1 MFSGKT
7 VPALAAGF
15 TSGLGLLVAQISFGS
30 FIFSGPLAAYSSQG
44 VGLILFGNFAACLI
58 IALLGGFRGAISGLS
73 PALVIVM
80 ATIGFTMDAQGDVL
94 FVTTVVA
101 LIISAVIAGVFCLAI
116 GHFQLSNLVRFI
128 PYPVSSGFVAGI
140 GGAVC
145 LAAMTLMGA
154 EVQLHTIP
162 ALLDPM
168 VFWKW
173 SPGAVYG
180 VALYLAMKRW
190 RNPLILPLSVVL
202 AVSAYYVALAVL
214 GISGDEARAA
224 GLLLTSTA
232 DAGLWPSIMPA
243 DLAHVDWAA
252 MGAQI
257 PGILTLILFAL
268 ITVILNIAGLEIAAN
283 QELDWNRAFTAT
295 GVANVVAGL
304 GGGTAASMIVPASLR
319 SKQFGATT
327 RLTGVI
333 AALVIGGALFLGD
346 EFLNLVPVPLV
357 GGILFFAGAGM
368 LDEGLLK
375 TLRRLPWTDYATILL
390 IFLVIIFFGLF
401 EGVGTGIAAT
411 LIFFTFR
418 ISRTEVIDTTYTL
431 RERPSRK
438 AHPIPYRAILME
450 RGHRVHIYHL
460 SGYVFFGSIYPLIDR
475 LKQHL
480 NGTSHARCLILDFG
494 AVAGF
499 DFSAVY
505 VLGRF
510 LQTARKSK
518 THVVFSDLQE
528 SLRKGLQRIL
538 KPSDFASLQTE
549 PDIDRAL
556 EHCEEVL
563 IRAWKREANATDKQ
577 RASLLVRVSDD
588 LERHLEQQI
597 QFEEIIDNL
606 KNYLNPHHYAARE
619 EVSGPESPKDCLH
632 LVITGRASAY
642 DAHGLRINQFGPGDA
657 IWTSGLVDKGTKS
670 VLADEPCQTMALT
683 SGARDW
689 LEQHEVRLALKLYR
703 YLFAGH
709 FRGDQADDR

>member
-80 ATIGFTMDAQGDVL
+80 ATIGFTMDAQGETL

-101 LIISAVIAGVFCLAI
+101 LIISAVIAGACCLAI
-116 GHFQLSNLVRFI
+116 GHFRLSNLVRFI

-154 EVQLHTIP
+154 ELQLQAIP

-168 VFWKW
+168 IFWRW
-173 SPGAVYG
+173 FPGAVYG
-180 VALYLAMKRW
+180 VGLYLAMKRW

-202 AVSAYYVALAVL
+202 AVSAYYVALSVL

-243 DLAHVDWAA
+243 DLAHVNWAA

-295 GVANVVAGL
+295 GVANFIAGL

-390 IFLVIIFFGLF
+390 IFLVIIIFGLF

-438 AHPIPYRAILME
+438 AHPIPYRAILIE

-460 SGYVFFGSIYPLIDR
+460 SGYVFFGSVYPLIER

-510 LQTARKSK
+510 LQTARKSN
-518 THVVFSDLQE
+518 THVVLSDLKAPLQN
-528 SLRKGLQRIL
+528 GLERIL
-538 KPSDFASLQTE
+538 SPEEFASLQTE
-549 PDIDRAL
+549 PDMDRAL
-556 EHCEEVL
+556 EHCERV
-563 IRAWKREANATDKQ
+563 IIAGWRKEASAADEQ

-597 QFEEIIDNL
+597 EFEELIDEL
-606 KNYLNPHHYAARE
+606 KDYLKPHNYAAGE
-619 EVSGPESPKDCLH
+619 MVSVPESPNDCLQLFISGH
-632 LVITGRASAY
+632 ASAY
-642 DAHGLRINQFGPGDA
+642 DSDGLRVDQFGPGDA
-657 IWTSGLVDKGTKS
+657 MWTSGHVDKRITT
-670 VLADEPCQTMALT
+670 VIADDSCQTMDLT
-683 SGARDW
+683 SEARGW

-703 YLFAGH
+703 YLFAGR
-709 FRGDQADDR
+709 FRGDQSDDR